1 MAAPLQLTADLF
13 APVPSSV
20 PAQHVPPFP
29 LLLSASFEHEHRDR
43 LLFTGSSGRSIS
55 LGTMAPGGADFK
67 LLVIYQEYTDIAEA
81 ITVTLNEASAGAF
94 TIAPGGFIIVA
105 NPVAQTTPDIGVIW
119 TADAVVRVYA
129 YG

>member
-29 LLLSASFEHEHRDR
+29 LLLSTSFEHEHRDR
-43 LLFTGSSGRSIS
+43 LVLTGTGSRTLS
-55 LGTMAPGGADFK
+55 LGTLAPSGADYK
-67 LLVIYQEYTDIAEA
+67 LLVVMQEYADTADVL
-81 ITVTLNEASAGAF
+81 TVTVNEASAGALLV
-94 TIAPGGFIIVA
+94 APGGFIIVA
-105 NPVAQTTPDIGVIW
+105 NPVAQVTPDIGIIW